1 MSMLNEHKTLK
12 KRTSSKRKDEYWV
25 RYEKFVKQQRNLF
38 DIIVEVLYYIMFAT
52 SSFAQS

>member
-1 MSMLNEHKTLK
+1 MSMLNEHKSLK
-12 KRTSSKRKDEYWV
+12 KRTSSKRSDEYCV

-38 DIIVEVLYYIMFAT
+38 DIIAEVLCCIMLAK